1 MSQRNVTK
9 LEKPAVRRTLRRFW
23 EVTRMKPG
31 ATALAVFTSVAYIAL
46 LVFVNTWVMGLIV
59 DRVQGPRRA
68 DDVWTVL
75 APTSWRLAEPY
86 GQACL

>member
-59 DRVQGPRRA
+59 DRVQAAPSRQTTYGRS
-68 DDVWTVL
+68 L
-75 APTSWRLAEPY
+75 APTSWRFWP
-86 GQACL
+86 